1 MFQRTLGGSVII
13 LGVLALSSP
22 LNAQHNHSMMAPSG
36 AVKAVPAPPVEAS
49 MPGRLLATAEIIG
62 TDRSPLGM
70 AEFREGPSGVLV
82 RIALTGSLPTG
93 WRGMHF
99 HAVGTCDDAAFAT
112 AGAHVNHTDP
122 TSKKGHGLLAEVGPD
137 FGDLPNLYTGA
148 DGKTFGEAFSSLVTF
163 SGAAGRAA
171 LFDADGTSLVI
182 HANADD
188 HLSQPIGGAG
198 ARVGCGV
205 LKRAP

>member
-1 MFQRTLGGSVII
+1 MFQRILAGSLIALGPLM
-13 LGVLALSSP
+13 LGSP
-22 LNAQHNHSMMAPSG
+22 LNAQHNHTMMAPSG
-36 AVKAVPAPPVEAS
+36 AAKSVPAPPAETS
-49 MPGRLLATAEIIG
+49 DDGRLIATAEIIG
-62 TDRSPLGM
+62 TDRASLGT
-70 AEFREGPSGVLV
+70 AEFREGPNGVLLRV
-82 RIALTGSLPTG
+82 ALTGNLPTG

-99 HAVGTCDDAAFAT
+99 HAVGTCEDAAFAS

-122 TSKKGHGLLAEVGPD
+122 ESKKGHGLLAAVGPD

-148 DGKTFGEAFSSLVTF
+148 DGTTFGEAFSSLVTLTD
-163 SGAAGRAA
+163 APGRAA
-171 LFDADGTSLVI
+171 LFDADGTSLVV

-205 LKRAP
+205 LKRVQ